1 MSKWSITV
9 HSYCIRLVLVAL
21 QGFDIREFLVVLRS
35 DDVSLL
41 QSNAFFIEPFDA
53 IDLSFPLFR
62 FQRLLVVSSDRYKVL
77 QIGIFETSNLK
88 QKSIVAVF
96 GSSHEDISSSQTH

>member
-53 IDLSFPLFR
+53 IDLRFPLFR
-62 FQRLLVVSSDRYKVL
+62 FQRLLVVSSDRCKVL

-88 QKSIVAVF
+88 QKSIVVVF
-96 GSSHEDISSSQTH
+96 GSSHVDISSSQTH